1 MNEQARKIT
10 ASESHH
16 AEVTRGERFA
26 FGSNWAQFLRKLDD
40 HRIALAE
47 RSLQD
52 MLGCDTLAGKRFLD
66 AGSGSGLLSLAARRL
81 GASVHSFDFDP
92 QSVGCTR
99 ELRRRYFP
107 DDVAWVV
114 EEGSVLD
121 ADYLRSLGQF
131 DIVYSWGVLHH
142 TGAMWQALGQMVP
155 LVAPQGQLYVA
166 IYNDQGW
173 RSRVWLRIKK
183 GYNRLPRALRWL
195 VLAPA
200 MVRLWGPRT
209 LLDIAQRRPFHTWRH
224 YADKSVRGMDAWR
237 DVLDWV
243 GGLPFEVAKPEVVF
257 DFYRQRGFVLYRL
270 KTCGGALGCNEF
282 VFTRRA

>member
-1 MNEQARKIT
+1 MLD
-10 ASESHH
+10 SHN
-16 AEVTRGERFA
+16 AEVARGERFE
-26 FGSNWAQFLRKLDD
+26 FGDNWAQFLHKLDD

-47 RSLQD
+47 RSLLA
-52 MLGCDTLAGKRFLD
+52 MLGCDNLVGKRFLD

-92 QSVGCTR
+92 RSVRCTQ

-107 DDVAWVV
+107 DDAAWAV

-121 ADYLRSLGQF
+121 AQYLGRLGTF

-142 TGAMWQALGQMVP
+142 TGAMWQAMGQMVP
-155 LVAPQGQLYVA
+155 LVTAQGRLYVA
-166 IYNDQGW
+166 IYNDQAW
-173 RSRVWLRIKK
+173 RSGIWLRIKK
-183 GYNRLPRALRWL
+183 SYNRLPGALRWL
-195 VLAPA
+195 VLGPA

-209 LLDIAQRRPFHTWRH
+209 LLDIAQGRPFHTWRH

-243 GGLPFEVAKPEVVF
+243 GGLPFEVAKPEAVF
-257 DFYRQRGFVLYRL
+257 DFYRQRGFVLDRL
-270 KTCGGALGCNEF
+270 TTCGGALGCNEF
-282 VFTRRA
+282 VFTRRG